1 MTYLRFCDRIRSK
14 QWRLEGFGLK
24 RFDRGSKPRFRFLE
38 GRYGADALGR
48 FLSVSGCVIMLL
60 AVVVR
65 SVWNG
70 ILSNL
75 LFSLAVVCVVW
86 CYSRVLSRNF
96 TARQKE
102 NQWYM
107 QKEQAFYDWFAL
119 RRDCFSQRKEYAF
132 FRCPGCGR
140 TVRVPKGKGRIRIT
154 CRHCGYS
161 FEKKT

>member
-1 MTYLRFCDRIRSK
+1 M
-14 QWRLEGFGLK
+14 K
-24 RFDRGSKPRFRFLE
+24 RFDSGSKPRFRFME

-60 AVVVR
+60 AVIFR

-75 LFSLAVVCVVW
+75 FVSLALLCLIL
-86 CYSRVLSRNF
+86 CYGRVLSRKIS
-96 TARQKE
+96 ARKKENDRYLQKE
-102 NQWYM
+102 H
-107 QKEQAFYDWFAL
+107 AVYDWFAL
-119 RRDCFSQRKEYAF
+119 KRDCFVQRRDYAF

-154 CRHCGYS
+154 CRHCGFS

>member
-1 MTYLRFCDRIRSK
+1 M
-14 QWRLEGFGLK
+14 K
-24 RFDRGSKPRFRFLE
+24 RFDSGSKPRFRFME

-60 AVVVR
+60 AVIAR

-70 ILSNL
+70 TLSNL
-75 LFSLAVVCVVW
+75 LVSLSLLCLVC
-86 CYSRVLSRNF
+86 CYGRVFSRNIA
-96 TARQKE
+96 ARQKE
-102 NQWYM
+102 N
-107 QKEQAFYDWFAL
+107 AVLDWFAL
-119 RRDCFSQRKEYAF
+119 RRDCFAQRKDYAF

-154 CRHCGYS
+154 CRHCGFS

>member
-1 MTYLRFCDRIRSK
+1 M
-14 QWRLEGFGLK
+14 K
-24 RFDRGSKPRFRFLE
+24 RFDSGSKPRFRFME

-60 AVVVR
+60 AVIFR

-75 LFSLAVVCVVW
+75 FVSLALLCLIL
-86 CYSRVLSRNF
+86 CYGRVLSRNIS
-96 TARQKE
+96 ARQKE
-102 NQWYM
+102 NDRYL
-107 QKEQAFYDWFAL
+107 QKEHAVYDWFAL
-119 RRDCFSQRKEYAF
+119 KRDCFVQRRDYAF

-154 CRHCGYS
+154 CRHCGFS

>member
-1 MTYLRFCDRIRSK
+1 M
-14 QWRLEGFGLK
+14 K
-24 RFDRGSKPRFRFLE
+24 RFDSGSKPRFRFME

-60 AVVVR
+60 AVIFR

-75 LFSLAVVCVVW
+75 FVSLALLCLIL
-86 CYSRVLSRNF
+86 CYGRVLSRN
-96 TARQKE
+96 TSARQKE
-102 NQWYM
+102 NDRYL
-107 QKEQAFYDWFAL
+107 QKEHAVYDWFAL
-119 RRDCFSQRKEYAF
+119 KRDCFVQRRDYAF

-154 CRHCGYS
+154 CRHCGFS

>member
-1 MTYLRFCDRIRSK
+1 M
-14 QWRLEGFGLK
+14 
-24 RFDRGSKPRFRFLE
+24 E

-60 AVVVR
+60 AVIFR

-70 ILSNL
+70 ILGNL
-75 LFSLAVVCVVW
+75 FVSLALLCLI
-86 CYSRVLSRNF
+86 LSRNIS
-96 TARQKE
+96 ARQKE
-102 NQWYM
+102 NDRYL
-107 QKEQAFYDWFAL
+107 QKEHAVYDWFAL
-119 RRDCFSQRKEYAF
+119 KRDCFVQRRDYAF

-154 CRHCGYS
+154 CRHCGFS

>member
-1 MTYLRFCDRIRSK
+1 M
-14 QWRLEGFGLK
+14 
-24 RFDRGSKPRFRFLE
+24 E

-48 FLSVSGCVIMLL
+48 FLSVSGCVIVLL
-60 AVVVR
+60 AVIFR

-75 LFSLAVVCVVW
+75 FVSLALLCLIL
-86 CYSRVLSRNF
+86 CYGRVLSRNIS
-96 TARQKE
+96 ARQTA
-102 NQWYM
+102 NDRYL
-107 QKEQAFYDWFAL
+107 QKEHAVYDWFAL
-119 RRDCFSQRKEYAF
+119 KRDCFVQRRDYAF

-154 CRHCGYS
+154 CRHCGFS

>member
-1 MTYLRFCDRIRSK
+1 M
-14 QWRLEGFGLK
+14 K
-24 RFDRGSKPRFRFLE
+24 RFDSGSKPRFRLME

-60 AVVVR
+60 AVIFR

-75 LFSLAVVCVVW
+75 FVSLALLCLIL
-86 CYSRVLSRNF
+86 CYGRVLSRNIS
-96 TARQKE
+96 ARQKE
-102 NQWYM
+102 NDRYL
-107 QKEQAFYDWFAL
+107 QKEHAVYDWFAL
-119 RRDCFSQRKEYAF
+119 KRDCFVQRRDYAF

-154 CRHCGYS
+154 CRHCGFS

>member
-1 MTYLRFCDRIRSK
+1 M
-14 QWRLEGFGLK
+14 K
-24 RFDRGSKPRFRFLE
+24 RFDSGSKPRFRFME

-48 FLSVSGCVIMLL
+48 FLSVSGCVFMLL
-60 AVVVR
+60 AVIFR

-75 LFSLAVVCVVW
+75 FVSLALLCLIL
-86 CYSRVLSRNF
+86 CYGRVLSRNIS
-96 TARQKE
+96 ARQKE
-102 NQWYM
+102 NDRYL
-107 QKEQAFYDWFAL
+107 QKEHAVYDWFAL
-119 RRDCFSQRKEYAF
+119 KRDCFVQRRDYAF

-154 CRHCGYS
+154 CRHCGFS

>member
-1 MTYLRFCDRIRSK
+1 MR
-14 QWRLEGFGLK
+14 
-24 RFDRGSKPRFRFLE
+24 RFDPGSKPRLRFME

-48 FLSVSGCVIMLL
+48 FLSVSGCIVMLL
-60 AVVVR
+60 AVILR
-65 SVWNG
+65 RIWNG
-70 ILSNL
+70 VLSNL
-75 LFSLAVVCVVW
+75 LFSLAIVIVVW

-96 TARQKE
+96 TRRQLE
-102 NQWYM
+102 NQWFL
-107 QKEQAFYDWFAL
+107 QKEQALLDWFSL

-154 CRHCGYS
+154 CRHCGFS

>member
-1 MTYLRFCDRIRSK
+1 M
-14 QWRLEGFGLK
+14 
-24 RFDRGSKPRFRFLE
+24 E

-60 AVVVR
+60 AVIFR

-75 LFSLAVVCVVW
+75 FVSLALLCLIL
-86 CYSRVLSRNF
+86 CYGRVLSRNIS
-96 TARQKE
+96 ARQKE
-102 NQWYM
+102 NDRYL
-107 QKEQAFYDWFAL
+107 QKEHAVYDWLAL
-119 RRDCFSQRKEYAF
+119 KRDCFVQRRDYAF

-154 CRHCGYS
+154 CRHCGFS

>member
-1 MTYLRFCDRIRSK
+1 M
-14 QWRLEGFGLK
+14 K
-24 RFDRGSKPRFRFLE
+24 RFDSGSKPRFRFME

-60 AVVVR
+60 AVIFR

-75 LFSLAVVCVVW
+75 FVSLALLCLIF
-86 CYSRVLSRNF
+86 CYGRVLSRNIS
-96 TARQKE
+96 ARQKE
-102 NQWYM
+102 NDRYL
-107 QKEQAFYDWFAL
+107 QKEHAVYDWFAL
-119 RRDCFSQRKEYAF
+119 KRDCFVQRRDYAF

-154 CRHCGYS
+154 CRHCGFS

>member
-1 MTYLRFCDRIRSK
+1 M
-14 QWRLEGFGLK
+14 K
-24 RFDRGSKPRFRFLE
+24 RFDSGSKPRFRFME

-60 AVVVR
+60 AVIFR

-75 LFSLAVVCVVW
+75 LVSLALLCLIL
-86 CYSRVLSRNF
+86 CYGRVLSRNIS
-96 TARQKE
+96 ARQKE
-102 NQWYM
+102 NDRYL
-107 QKEQAFYDWFAL
+107 QKEHAVYDWFAL
-119 RRDCFSQRKEYAF
+119 KRDCFVQRRDYAF

-154 CRHCGYS
+154 CRHCGFS

>member
-1 MTYLRFCDRIRSK
+1 M
-14 QWRLEGFGLK
+14 K
-24 RFDRGSKPRFRFLE
+24 RFDPGSKPRFRFME

-60 AVVVR
+60 AVIFR

-70 ILSNL
+70 TLSNL
-75 LFSLAVVCVVW
+75 LVSLSLLCLLC
-86 CYSRVLSRNF
+86 CYGRVLSRNIS
-96 TARQKE
+96 ARQRE
-102 NQWYM
+102 NDRYRE
-107 QKEQAFYDWFAL
+107 KANAVYDWFAL
-119 RRDCFSQRKEYAF
+119 RRDCFVQRKDYAF

-154 CRHCGYS
+154 CRHCGFS

>member
-1 MTYLRFCDRIRSK
+1 M
-14 QWRLEGFGLK
+14 
-24 RFDRGSKPRFRFLE
+24 E

-60 AVVVR
+60 AVIFR

-75 LFSLAVVCVVW
+75 LVSLALLCLIL
-86 CYSRVLSRNF
+86 CYGRVLSRNIS
-96 TARQKE
+96 ARQKE
-102 NQWYM
+102 NDRYL
-107 QKEQAFYDWFAL
+107 QKEHAVYDWFAL
-119 RRDCFSQRKEYAF
+119 KRDCFVQRRDYAF

-154 CRHCGYS
+154 CRHCGFS

>member
-1 MTYLRFCDRIRSK
+1 M
-14 QWRLEGFGLK
+14 K
-24 RFDRGSKPRFRFLE
+24 RFDRGSSPRFRFME
-38 GRYGADALGR
+38 GRYGGDALGR

-60 AVVVR
+60 AVIAR
-65 SVWNG
+65 PVWNG
-70 ILSNL
+70 VLSNL
-75 LFSLAVVCVVW
+75 LFTLALVTVIW

-96 TARQKE
+96 SRRQRE
-102 NQWYM
+102 NQQYL
-107 QKEQAFYDWFAL
+107 QIEQAFYDWFAL

>member
-1 MTYLRFCDRIRSK
+1 M
-14 QWRLEGFGLK
+14 K
-24 RFDRGSKPRFRFLE
+24 RFDSGSKPRFRFME

-60 AVVVR
+60 AVIFW

-70 ILSNL
+70 ILGNL
-75 LFSLAVVCVVW
+75 FVSLALLCLIL
-86 CYSRVLSRNF
+86 CYGRVLSRNIS
-96 TARQKE
+96 ARQKE
-102 NQWYM
+102 NDRYL
-107 QKEQAFYDWFAL
+107 QKEHAVYDWFAL
-119 RRDCFSQRKEYAF
+119 KRDCFVQRRDYAF

-154 CRHCGYS
+154 CRHCGFS

>member
-1 MTYLRFCDRIRSK
+1 M
-14 QWRLEGFGLK
+14 K
-24 RFDRGSKPRFRFLE
+24 RFDSGSKPRFRLME

-60 AVVVR
+60 AVIFR

-75 LFSLAVVCVVW
+75 LVSLALLCLIL
-86 CYSRVLSRNF
+86 CYGRVLSRNIS
-96 TARQKE
+96 ARQKE
-102 NQWYM
+102 NDRYL
-107 QKEQAFYDWFAL
+107 QKEHAVYDWFAL
-119 RRDCFSQRKEYAF
+119 KRDCFVQRRDYAF

-154 CRHCGYS
+154 CRHCGFS

>member
-1 MTYLRFCDRIRSK
+1 M
-14 QWRLEGFGLK
+14 K
-24 RFDRGSKPRFRFLE
+24 RFDLGSKPRFRFME

-60 AVVVR
+60 AVIFR

-75 LFSLAVVCVVW
+75 FVSLALLCLIF
-86 CYSRVLSRNF
+86 CYGRVLSRNIS
-96 TARQKE
+96 ARQKE
-102 NQWYM
+102 NDRYL
-107 QKEQAFYDWFAL
+107 QKEHAVYDWFAL
-119 RRDCFSQRKEYAF
+119 KRDCFVQRRDYAF

-154 CRHCGYS
+154 CRHCGFS